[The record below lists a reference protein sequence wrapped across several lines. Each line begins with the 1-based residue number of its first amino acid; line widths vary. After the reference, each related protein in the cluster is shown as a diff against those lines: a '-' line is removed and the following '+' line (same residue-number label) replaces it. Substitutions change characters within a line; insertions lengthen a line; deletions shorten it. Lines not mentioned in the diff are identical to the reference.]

1 MDMILN
7 PWSSE
12 IVLEIILPVYSW
24 FLLPLGLSFAYKV
37 YRLASKGTPDYEKL
51 ARYSSWLVPA
61 VSIYL
66 AITFYW
72 YIYLFAL
79 GILYFTLSKDIKH
92 LKLTNDIKR
101 HYNSIIFLS
110 FIFTIFI
117 ILVLNLVF
125 GITYYFFPK

>member
-7 PWSSE
+7 PWSSD

-24 FLLPLGLSFAYKV
+24 FLLPFALSFAYKV
-37 YRLASKGTPDYEKL
+37 YKLASKRTLDYEKL

-79 GILYFTLSKDIKH
+79 GILYFTLSKDIER
-92 LKLTNDIKR
+92 LKLTDNIKR
-101 HYNSIIFLS
+101 HYSSITFLS
-110 FIFTIFI
+110 FIFTILI
-117 ILVLNLVF
+117 ILILNLVF
-125 GITYYFFPK
+125 GLTYYFFPK